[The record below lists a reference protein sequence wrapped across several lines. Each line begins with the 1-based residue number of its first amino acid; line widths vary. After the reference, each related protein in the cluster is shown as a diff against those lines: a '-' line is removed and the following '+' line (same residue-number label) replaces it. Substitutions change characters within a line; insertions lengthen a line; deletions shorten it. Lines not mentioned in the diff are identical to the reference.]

1 VRVSVDKALCEANAV
16 CVGMA
21 PDVFDLGAEDE
32 LLILVEDI
40 PQQRRQELLEVV
52 GSCPRAAL
60 TLVDE

>member
-21 PDVFDLGAEDE
+21 PDVFDLSAEDE